1 MAEANLSSLGK
12 KERAQFSQ
20 ILRANLPT
28 ITPGNVAQVLE
39 ISRVRAT
46 LFLTTLAKKGWLSR
60 VKRGVYVP
68 VSVQSDSAN
77 VMVDEPWVLA
87 KEIFDPCYI
96 GGWSAA
102 EHWGLTEQIFN
113 SAMIFTTKKVH
124 KRESHL
130 NGATFVIKTVK
141 KERFFGLKNIWQGD
155 KKVLISDPTRTV
167 VDAFNDPA
175 VVGGIRMATDI
186 LSNYF
191 RSEHKNQDTL
201 FEYGQQINNT
211 AFFKRVGFCLE
222 KERLCD
228 STYLEKCRSQIKS
241 GYSQLDSSVKGTRLV
256 TSWGLWISK
265 EWEQNHD

>member
-1 MAEANLSSLGK
+1 MTEANLSGLGE
-12 KERAQFSQ
+12 KERAQYAQ
-20 ILRANLPT
+20 ILRANLSV
-28 ITPGNVAQVLE
+28 ITPENTAHVLG
-39 ISRVRAT
+39 IPQNRAK
-46 LFLTTLAKKGWLSR
+46 LFLSILAKKGWVSR

-68 VSVQSDSAN
+68 ISVQSDRVN

-87 KEIFDPCYI
+87 QEIFEPCYI

-113 SAMIFTTKKVH
+113 SVMVFTAKQVH

-130 NGATFVIKTVK
+130 NGATFTIKTVK

-175 VVGGIRMATDI
+175 VIGGIRMAMDI

-201 FEYGQQINNT
+201 FEYAKQLKNG
-211 AFFKRVGFCLE
+211 AFFKRIGFCLE

-241 GYSQLDSSVKGTRLV
+241 GYSQLDPSVKGTRLV

-265 EWEQNHD
+265 EWEGSHD